1 MAKPLIVEQFRFTS
15 GSLATLAPHLVLQD
29 FYTVYVSS
37 VTTGEQVF
45 VVEQKT
51 ETYNFFVD
59 IDYQVS

>member
-1 MAKPLIVEQFRFTS
+1 MD
-15 GSLATLAPHLVLQD
+15 GGVLSIPFD
-29 FYTVYVSS
+29 KLREFYDVYVQS
-37 VTTGEQVF
+37 VLKGEQVF